1 MMQAAYLRN
10 RDNFTLRWCLHLT
23 RRRRGAIQ
31 RQVWAS
37 EVIVLQVISEYA
49 FQMRFVLDDHVVQTL
64 AANTADDAFAI
75 GILPGCTWCDS
86 DLFNRQA
93 FHAVLEVLAVG
104 TPRRSGHV
112 DAVSD
117 V

>member
-1 MMQAAYLRN
+1 M
-10 RDNFTLRWCLHLT
+10 WT
-23 RRRRGAIQ
+23 RVVIIL
-31 RQVWAS
+31 
-37 EVIVLQVISEYA
+37 EVIGEDSLQ
-49 FQMRFVLDDHVVQTL
+49 MGFVQDDHVVQTFW
-64 AANTADDAFAI
+64 AYGTDDAFAI